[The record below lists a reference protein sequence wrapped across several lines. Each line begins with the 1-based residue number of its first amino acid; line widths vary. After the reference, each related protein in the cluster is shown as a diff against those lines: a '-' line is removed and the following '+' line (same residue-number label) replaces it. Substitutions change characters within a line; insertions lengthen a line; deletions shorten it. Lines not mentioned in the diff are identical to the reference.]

1 MRRDQGADPLVV
13 EQAADECGGDR
24 TMRLGR
30 GMETLDIDA
39 GAWNELDARRCDANL
54 RDQRTVIGVLHERDI
69 AGVIDQEAQ
78 DQADGL
84 PDGARLD
91 RVRNE
96 RIAKPGDGV
105 DRSALESERRH
116 GVDHDRFDRDTVH
129 QRRFDLAMD
138 ATQIAYRLPY
148 RDR

>member
-1 MRRDQGADPLVV
+1 M
-13 EQAADECGGDR
+13 
-24 TMRLGR
+24 
-30 GMETLDIDA
+30 
-39 GAWNELDARRCDANL
+39 CDADL
-54 RDQRTVIGVLHERDI
+54 RDQRAVIGVLHQRDI
-69 AGVIDQEAQ
+69 ARVIDQEAQ

-84 PDGARLD
+84 PDSARLD

-96 RIAKPGDGV
+96 RIAKPGNGV
-105 DRSALESERRH
+105 DRSALESERRN

-138 ATQIAYRLPY
+138 ATQIANRLKPY